1 MILLFGPICLNIL
14 LRSESLKSAG
24 ESNIWVQIFLYKI
37 STGYED
43 MEKQYK
49 TSSIKGAE
57 GEEFL
62 VLENGYVLDAVR
74 TYKYARSCSAQL
86 C

>member
-1 MILLFGPICLNIL
+1 MILLFGPICFNIL

-62 VLENGYVLDAVR
+62 VLENAYILDAVR
-74 TYKYARSCSAQL
+74 TYKYARHCSVQL